1 MSFLPGQFAHPYEIN
16 PSYRTSDA
24 YFSMECGIE
33 FEVTVHDH
41 PVLVRA
47 LYLPAEIF
55 GTAPLFLLTTDVE
68 GNDHMSRSISQRLYA
83 HNDSIQE
90 QLSQNH
96 RFRCSSAIASRA
108 GVSSNHFGLTR
119 PGYPHANSLS
129 CKLFTNHPVIIY
141 VAAFF

>member
-1 MSFLPGQFAHPYEIN
+1 
-16 PSYRTSDA
+16 
-24 YFSMECGIE
+24 MECGIE

-55 GTAPLFLLTTDVE
+55 GTAPMFLLTTNAE

-83 HNDSIQE
+83 HNGSIQE

-96 RFRCSSAIASRA
+96 RYWCSSAIASRA
-108 GVSSNHFGLTR
+108 GVSSYYFGLTR
-119 PGYPHANSLS
+119 DGYPHTNSLS
-129 CKLFTNHPVIIY
+129 CKLFTTHPVITY
-141 VAAFF
+141 AAAFF